1 MKSVLLIDR
10 HSAEALA
17 DEIEKLKPLWRVVP
31 VADHNVALQLIH
43 EVKPKFDLVVINV
56 GRGRCKLD
64 PLGLLQIL
72 RLSSALEKSRFL
84 VLLPNPWDER
94 DSTAALAAGAHMVQ
108 IYPRRYEQMFWLV
121 FKVMLKMVYHEK
133 WAGKEM
139 PMAPLY
145 QMGLSDLPHATP

>member
-10 HSAEALA
+10 HSADALA
-17 DEIEKLKPLWRVVP
+17 EDIEKLKPLWKIVP
-31 VADHNVALQLIH
+31 VADHNTALQLIH
-43 EVKPKFDLVVINV
+43 EVQPRFDLVVINV

-94 DSTAALAAGAHMVQ
+94 DNTAALAAGAHMVQ
-108 IYPRRYEQMFWLV
+108 IYPRHYEHTFWLV

-133 WAGKEM
+133 RAEKEM
-139 PMAPLY
+139 PLAPFY
-145 QMGLSDLPHATP
+145 QFGISDLPHAP